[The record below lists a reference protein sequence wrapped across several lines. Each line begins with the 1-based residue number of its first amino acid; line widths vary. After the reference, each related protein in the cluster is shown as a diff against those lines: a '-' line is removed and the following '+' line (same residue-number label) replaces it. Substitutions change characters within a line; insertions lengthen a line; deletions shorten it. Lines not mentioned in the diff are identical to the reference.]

1 MGYTLHT
8 TAPVRYKYMILDVSN
23 LFYVKGF
30 KTCVGLTNK

>member
-8 TAPVRYKYMILDVSN
+8 TPVLYKYIIPDVSN